1 MGINI
6 THESGHKGKG
16 LLTICQVHLFCMP
29 QTQNSQKPIIESGLK
44 SLPELQ
50 TMGLGRAQH
59 NKLNTMHTQFLA
71 IYILRKVVCW
81 PCLRRQG
88 YCV

>member
-1 MGINI
+1 MDINI
-6 THESGHKGKG
+6 TRKSGHKGKG
-16 LLTICQVHLFCMP
+16 FLTICHLFCMP

-50 TMGLGRAQH
+50 TMGLGM
-59 NKLNTMHTQFLA
+59 LTQFLA
-71 IYILRKVVCW
+71 TYILRKVVCW
-81 PCLRRQG
+81 PCLPRQG